1 MTNKFIIVATLN
13 YHTMDQGFKNH
24 YPTPH
29 LSITLFSKTYVNETN
44 KNKAVILREITNI
57 FQMDCEAVRL
67 LNAESREQLLK
78 VRNEELANI
87 RKLQVIVQYLKSMNC
102 KEIPL
107 PDHEQVEKAQK
118 LLKIAN
124 HLYLN
129 DKKDDYV
136 LDIGA
141 MCAVNLSYS
150 ERSAVRH
157 QLIKDIQKKLSPIR
171 DFGQKLRSELPELL
185 NEKLDSRLLII
196 ELEERRR
203 SNLEKII
210 EFRQRKCQLL
220 KMAADLKM
228 GPYLGNDLELLLT
241 KMNRDLLKAK
251 VLHSYFINELLTR
264 SEHSLKSIQEVE
276 GFINDAMRQVEENVT

>member
-1 MTNKFIIVATLN
+1 
-13 YHTMDQGFKNH
+13 
-24 YPTPH
+24 
-29 LSITLFSKTYVNETN
+29 
-44 KNKAVILREITNI
+44 
-57 FQMDCEAVRL
+57 MDCEAVRL
-67 LNAESREQLLK
+67 LNAESHEQLLK
-78 VRNEELANI
+78 VKSEELSNV
-87 RKLQVIVQYLKSMNC
+87 RKLQVIVQHLKSMNC

-150 ERSAVRH
+150 ERNAVRH
-157 QLIKDIQKKLSPIR
+157 QLIKDIKKKLSPIR

-185 NEKLDSRLLII
+185 DERLDSRLLII
-196 ELEERRR
+196 ELEKRRR
-203 SNLEKII
+203 SNLEKIV

-241 KMNRDLLKAK
+241 QMNRDLLKAK
-251 VLHSYFINELLTR
+251 VLRSYFINELLTR

-276 GFINDAMRQVEENVT
+276 GYINDALRQMEENVT

>member
-1 MTNKFIIVATLN
+1 
-13 YHTMDQGFKNH
+13 
-24 YPTPH
+24 
-29 LSITLFSKTYVNETN
+29 
-44 KNKAVILREITNI
+44 
-57 FQMDCEAVRL
+57 
-67 LNAESREQLLK
+67 
-78 VRNEELANI
+78 
-87 RKLQVIVQYLKSMNC
+87 
-102 KEIPL
+102 
-107 PDHEQVEKAQK
+107 
-118 LLKIAN
+118 
-124 HLYLN
+124 
-129 DKKDDYV
+129 
-136 LDIGA
+136 

-196 ELEERRR
+196 ELEKRRR
-203 SNLEKII
+203 SNLEKIV

-251 VLHSYFINELLTR
+251 VLRSYFINELLTR

-276 GFINDAMRQVEENVT
+276 GYINDALRQMEENVP

>member
-1 MTNKFIIVATLN
+1 
-13 YHTMDQGFKNH
+13 
-24 YPTPH
+24 
-29 LSITLFSKTYVNETN
+29 
-44 KNKAVILREITNI
+44 
-57 FQMDCEAVRL
+57 MDCDAVRL

-78 VRNEELANI
+78 VRNEELANV
-87 RKLQVIVQYLKSMNC
+87 RKLQVIVQHLKSMNC

-124 HLYLN
+124 HLHLN
-129 DKKDDYV
+129 DKKDEYV

-150 ERSAVRH
+150 ERGAVRH
-157 QLIKDIQKKLSPIR
+157 QLIKDIQEKLSPIR

-185 NEKLDSRLLII
+185 NEKLDPRFLII
-196 ELEERRR
+196 ELEKRRR
-203 SNLEKII
+203 SNLEKIV

-220 KMAADLKM
+220 QMAADLKM
-228 GPYLGNDLELLLT
+228 GPYLGNELELLL
-241 KMNRDLLKAK
+241 MRANRDLLKAK

-264 SEHSLKSIQEVE
+264 SEYSLKSIQEVE
-276 GFINDAMRQVEENVT
+276 GYINDTLRQVEGNVI